1 MGLMC
6 VLFVCWSDRRVVQ
19 LVRPLSR
26 SNPIEHLIYISD
38 SVNSCQIHK
47 TNTEAINRLLNAYSI
62 QNPNVV
68 VILLSLSCLR
78 CCRSTRRISDFLY
91 YRRLTLILF
100 DLSSSIRLICVWC
113 IDKHSNFIV
122 RLFNTIHTT
131 IYDIERT

>member
-1 MGLMC
+1 MGPVC

-78 CCRSTRRISDFLY
+78 LAALLEEFPLFIIIVVSLSFC
-91 YRRLTLILF
+91 LI
-100 DLSSSIRLICVWC
+100 
-113 IDKHSNFIV
+113 
-122 RLFNTIHTT
+122 
-131 IYDIERT
+131 